1 MKYLGR
7 VSRFRVTLLSLALAT
22 AQRTFHIN
30 IILREINTNRVSSL
44 FELKSR
50 QDRPTLRLDHL
61 TELKASTPYML
72 RGYFRVVQG
81 DSITEDDYC
90 QIFGLLHNAGATHHI
105 MIGASVEHND
115 YREFSL
121 PLYNFPGG
129 ERFEL
134 MVGCERGLGK
144 GSSVAIS
151 IDDISLKEGTGSW
164 VKGAKHKTYLPPVDV
179 HWGGGLFENPKTKW
193 LGPPQDIPG
202 RGLSG
207 S

>member
-1 MKYLGR
+1 M
-7 VSRFRVTLLSLALAT
+7 S
-22 AQRTFHIN
+22 
-30 IILREINTNRVSSL
+30 TNRVSSL
-44 FELKSR
+44 FELKSL
-50 QDRPTLRLDHL
+50 QDRPTLRFDHF

-90 QIFGLLHNAGATHHI
+90 QIYGLLHNAGATHHL
-105 MIGASVEHND
+105 MTGASVENNE
-115 YREFSL
+115 YQEFSL

-134 MVGCERGLGK
+134 MVGCEHGLGK

-151 IDDISLKEGTGSW
+151 IDDISLKEGTGGW
-164 VKGAKHKTYLPPVDV
+164 VEGAKHKTYLAPVDIQ
-179 HWGGGLFENPKTKW
+179 WGDGLFDSIKTKW
-193 LGPPQDIPG
+193 LGPTRDTLDN
-202 RGLSG
+202 GLGG

>member
-1 MKYLGR
+1 
-7 VSRFRVTLLSLALAT
+7 
-22 AQRTFHIN
+22 
-30 IILREINTNRVSSL
+30 
-44 FELKSR
+44 
-50 QDRPTLRLDHL
+50 
-61 TELKASTPYML
+61 ML

-90 QIFGLLHNAGATHHI
+90 QIYGLLHSAGATHHI
-105 MIGASVEHND
+105 MAGASVEHNE
-115 YREFSL
+115 YREFFL

-151 IDDISLKEGTGSW
+151 IDDISLKEGTGGW
-164 VKGAKHKTYLPPVDV
+164 VKGAKHKTYLPPVDL

-193 LGPPQDIPG
+193 LGPPQDTPG
-202 RGLSG
+202 WGSSG
-207 S
+207 F